1 MPRVW
6 FFVSRY
12 PWPDMVAMGTY
23 QSGIHPDFTPSL
35 VNVFE
40 RVREACCNLRVRRYS
55 AHAFIQ
61 ELLQRDAEPNHLL
74 GEFELNNISPAP
86 RGVPQ
91 IEVTFEIDA
100 NGIMKVSASDKG
112 T

>member
-61 ELLQRDAEPNHLL
+61 ELLQRDADPNHLV
-74 GEFELNNISPAP
+74 GEFGTPVSEGFIFGSLGGESL
-86 RGVPQ
+86 G
-91 IEVTFEIDA
+91 
-100 NGIMKVSASDKG
+100 GIACSLDRSRMSSG
-112 T
+112 H